1 MAGQSRVRIPPG
13 APRTRA
19 SLRVATPDGELG
31 RGRRVVPTEHN
42 GAPAG
47 SLLQPVA
54 GAGGERNTRVD
65 RSVRRAKGVARRE
78 AGPRPSAGVGHYRS
92 KARHLHGKQETQE
105 TAAIAPGRRR
115 RRVGRHTENF
125 FEGVALHEHSRI
137 SGRISESFG
146 QNRPVLRLWSTS
158 LGMRD
163 MCQNPSA
170 ASAASRSRSPDHAPL
185 FSWPRSRR
193 ARTRHPPRPART
205 ASYRA
210 SRASAPRAAWIAGP
224 RLGRVVCLCG
234 RRRARER
241 TLCPKAT
248 RQKSRW
254 AGSSWSSETQ

>member
-115 RRVGRHTENF
+115 RRFGRH
-125 FEGVALHEHSRI
+125 
-137 SGRISESFG
+137 
-146 QNRPVLRLWSTS
+146 
-158 LGMRD
+158 
-163 MCQNPSA
+163 
-170 ASAASRSRSPDHAPL
+170 
-185 FSWPRSRR
+185 
-193 ARTRHPPRPART
+193 
-205 ASYRA
+205 
-210 SRASAPRAAWIAGP
+210 
-224 RLGRVVCLCG
+224 
-234 RRRARER
+234 
-241 TLCPKAT
+241 
-248 RQKSRW
+248 
-254 AGSSWSSETQ
+254 